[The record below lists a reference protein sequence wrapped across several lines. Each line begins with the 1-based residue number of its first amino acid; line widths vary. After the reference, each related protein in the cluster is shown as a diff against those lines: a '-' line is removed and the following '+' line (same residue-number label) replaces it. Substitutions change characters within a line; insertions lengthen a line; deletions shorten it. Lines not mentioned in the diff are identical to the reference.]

1 MATKT
6 IPQKLQTKKTSHH
19 QILPIPKRAVLFPL
33 KVAFYG
39 LCHFLFRTEVTHM
52 LLPHRPLI
60 LLPVASIRRIFWDPN
75 NTPHSRFSK
84 GKLINRWRRL
94 TWCHE
99 RCKVESMRCILY
111 VPVCLST
118 HIVTVTQKI
127 TQQAYNHNNMHGA
140 KPGIIPHQKNK

>member
-1 MATKT
+1 M
-6 IPQKLQTKKTSHH
+6 IPQKLQTKKNITSPNPTH
-19 QILPIPKRAVLFPL
+19 PKKSCFIPYLR
-33 KVAFYG
+33 VAFYG
-39 LCHFLFRTEVTHM
+39 LCHFPFRTEVTHM

-99 RCKVESMRCILY
+99 RCKLESMRCILY

-140 KPGIIPHQKNK
+140 SGL